1 MNKFTLIELLT
12 VIAIIAILA
21 AFLLPALSKARGRAR
36 SISCLG
42 NLRQIGIIFG
52 NYTDENDSFYPP
64 HDEWWVNIS
73 SYVSD
78 SNVFNCPTAT
88 GSDCDQVVS
97 NAVAGTNT
105 KSLEYGLNE
114 FHRDGDPSDY
124 GVKGTGP
131 SPGNKAYPPLKIV
144 SIPNLIIIG
153 DSRGHEKDHQHS
165 SWMTDNGDHNGKH
178 AVSNRHFNGANIL
191 FSDGSARWLT
201 EEQIN
206 YVTPF
211 PWSYE

>member
-1 MNKFTLIELLT
+1 MNDIDKIAEENQENKKKFTLIELLV
-12 VIAIIAILA
+12 VIAVIAILA
-21 AFLLPALSKARGRAR
+21 AFLLPALSKAKGKAR
-36 SISCLG
+36 S
-42 NLRQIGIIFG
+42 
-52 NYTDENDSFYPP
+52 
-64 HDEWWVNIS
+64 
-73 SYVSD
+73 
-78 SNVFNCPTAT
+78 
-88 GSDCDQVVS
+88 
-97 NAVAGTNT
+97 
-105 KSLEYGLNE
+105 YGLNE
-114 FHRDGDPSDY
+114 FPRDGDPAAY
-124 GVKGTGP
+124 GVQGTGP

-165 SWMTDNGDHNGKH
+165 RWMTDNGDHNGKH

-206 YVTPF
+206 CGTPF